1 MRFQNCVEANAK
13 LDKEIEEVLGKAV
26 DMNDLQLLN
35 KLDLQTLNGIKGE
48 KS

>member
-1 MRFQNCVEANAK
+1 MRYQSCVEANAK

-35 KLDLQTLNGIKGE
+35 KLDLETLNAIRSD